1 MYICIYVR
9 LEAINFVH
17 SLNAVVFV
25 SILFLF
31 DPVFILFS
39 EGSSRCPAIYS
50 KDTKGAE
57 KMENKKIKEK
67 NSHFRGNSILSI

>member
-9 LEAINFVH
+9 FETVNFVH
-17 SLNAVVFV
+17 SLNVVVFV
-25 SILFLF
+25 FVLFLS
-31 DPVFILFS
+31 DPIFILFS

-57 KMENKKIKEK
+57 KMKLKNEGKELPFSGK
-67 NSHFRGNSILSI
+67 FNS

>member
-9 LEAINFVH
+9 FQAVNFVH
-17 SLNAVVFV
+17 SLNAVVCV

-39 EGSSRCPAIYS
+39 EGSSRFPAIYS

-57 KMENKKIKEK
+57 KLKNKKDKRKELPFSGK
-67 NSHFRGNSILSI
+67 FNS